1 MMKLSESARA
11 RVTSGL
17 SLPAKLIGLG
27 ILFRVVVALAALA
40 DSGHRLAPG
49 FPVYRYNPRTGDAYG
64 YYAAVRELLETWQR
78 EGKIVL
84 PVALLAAAGFVVVWR
99 RTRTSPRRA
108 PIRVLA
114 GCWAVGLFAAVLV
127 HEIRYTGAG
136 TIGWPLIWSVPL
148 LPYRALGL
156 PLDPGIAFGVG
167 LTLSLAF
174 IAVTIVATYLL
185 GRAVTG
191 RVWLGTAAALLYAF
205 WPLLVLLL
213 AGIRGTMNGTWQ
225 IDVGLS
231 MYTEPISTALAC
243 VGLVLVIRGAGPL
256 AGGLRGSLPRV
267 RRGRPA
273 LERADPRSRAR
284 LARSAAIAAAL
295 CGRPPPLPRSLRS
308 CWRSGGRAT
317 SPRATNATSTGSSLG
332 VIPAHTFA
340 LHNARLAWEHS
351 LLWRPPQLLVLVP
364 LAVIGAF
371 VVARSV
377 AVLSGREI
385 LVTAAFYTFYFA
397 TPIHP
402 RFLFVVLPLVLVLW
416 VAGACAVVGKARA
429 AAGHT

>member
-27 ILFRVVVALAALA
+27 IVFRVAVALAALA

-49 FPVYRYNPRTGDAYG
+49 FPVYHYNPRTGDAYG
-64 YYAAVRELLETWQR
+64 YYSAVRELLATWQR

-84 PVALLAAAGFVVVWR
+84 PVALLAAAGFVLVWR
-99 RTRTSPRRA
+99 RTRTSARRT
-108 PIRVLA
+108 PLRVLA
-114 GCWAVGLFAAVLV
+114 GCWGVGVFAAVLV

-156 PLDPGIAFGVG
+156 PLDPNIAFGVG

-174 IAVTIVATYLL
+174 IAATVVATYLL
-185 GRAVTG
+185 GRAATG

-243 VGLVLVIRGAGPL
+243 IGLVLVIRGTGPL
-256 AGGLRGSLPRV
+256 AGALAGAFLGFDVAVRLSNALILAIVLVWLALR
-267 RRGRPA
+267 
-273 LERADPRSRAR
+273 DRSRA
-284 LARSAAIAAAL
+284 LWVAAASAAFAPVVLAFWHQ
-295 CGRPPPLPRSLRS
+295 GYFTP
-308 CWRSGGRAT
+308 
-317 SPRATNATSTGSSLG
+317 ATNATTTGSSLG

-371 VVARSV
+371 AVARSV
-377 AVLSGREI
+377 SVLLAAEI
-385 LVTAAFYTFYFA
+385 LATAAFYTFYFA

-416 VAGACAVVGKARA
+416 VAGVWAVVGRAREVA
-429 AAGHT
+429 RHT

>member
-11 RVTSGL
+11 RVTGL

-49 FPVYRYNPRTGDAYG
+49 FPVYHYNPRTGDAYG

-84 PVALLAAAGFVVVWR
+84 PVALLAVAGFVLVWR
-99 RTRTSPRRA
+99 RSRTSRRRA
-108 PIRVLA
+108 PIRILA
-114 GCWAVGLFAAVLV
+114 GCWAVGVVAAVLV

-136 TIGWPLIWSVPL
+136 TIGWPLIWSLPL

-174 IAVTIVATYLL
+174 IAVTVVATYLL
-185 GRAVTG
+185 GRVVTG
-191 RVWLGTAAALLYAF
+191 RVWLATAAALLYAF
-205 WPLLVLLL
+205 WPVLVLLL

-243 VGLVLVIRGAGPL
+243 IGLVLVLRGAGPL
-256 AGGLRGSLPRV
+256 AGGLAGAFLGFDVAV
-267 RRGRPA
+267 RLSNA
-273 LERADPRSRAR
+273 LILAIALIWLAFRDRSRA
-284 LARSAAIAAAL
+284 LWAAATAAAFAPVVL
-295 CGRPPPLPRSLRS
+295 AF
-308 CWRSGGRAT
+308 WRQGYFTPASDAT
-317 SPRATNATSTGSSLG
+317 GTGSSLG

-371 VVARSV
+371 TVARSV
-377 AVLSGREI
+377 AVLLAAEI
-385 LVTAAFYTFYFA
+385 LATAAFYTFYFA

-416 VAGACAVVGKARA
+416 VAGACAVVCKARA
-429 AAGHT
+429 AAGQK

>member
-1 MMKLSESARA
+1 MRKLSDSARA

-17 SLPAKLIGLG
+17 SLPAKLIGVG
-27 ILFRVVVALAALA
+27 ILFRLVVALAALA

-49 FPVYRYNPRTGDAYG
+49 FPVYDYNPRPGDAYG
-64 YYAAVRELLETWQR
+64 YYSAVRELLETWRR
-78 EGKIVL
+78 EGKVVL
-84 PVALLAAAGFVVVWR
+84 PVALLAAAGVVLVWR
-99 RTRTSPRRA
+99 RTRTSPRKV
-108 PIRVLA
+108 PLRVLA
-114 GCWAVGLFAAVLV
+114 GCWAAGLFAAVLV

-136 TIGWPLIWSVPL
+136 TIGWPLIWSLPL

-167 LTLSLAF
+167 LTLSLFF
-174 IAVTIVATYLL
+174 IAVTVVATYLL

-205 WPLLVLLL
+205 WPVLVLLL

-231 MYTEPISTALAC
+231 QYTEPISTALAC

-256 AGGLRGSLPRV
+256 AGGLAGACLGFDVAV
-267 RRGRPA
+267 RLSNA
-273 LERADPRSRAR
+273 LILAIALVWLLARDRSRA
-284 LARSAAIAAAL
+284 LWAAGAAAAFAPVVL
-295 CGRPPPLPRSLRS
+295 AF
-308 CWRSGGRAT
+308 WRQGYFTPA
-317 SPRATNATSTGSSLG
+317 ANATSTGTSLG
-332 VIPAHTFA
+332 VIPPHTFA

-351 LLWRPPQLLVLVP
+351 LLWRPTLLLVLVP

-371 VVARSV
+371 AVARSV
-377 AVLSGREI
+377 SVLLAAEI
-385 LVTAAFYTFYFA
+385 LATAAFYTFYFA